1 MALRH
6 GLAKG
11 GNIDVMRIQ
20 VINYGVKVSQDKIVV
35 VFRTKYGDTRAIWQG
50 TIPPILSELEVEFEI
65 QGILT
70 WGLDIVAVNSVE
82 PRIFNVD
89 DSLHIRCVLES
100 IEPDGYTVV
109 RVDNSIIVIETE
121 GTAPPVGT
129 WVEVK
134 SVKVLLY
141 DSHI

>member
-1 MALRH
+1 
-6 GLAKG
+6 
-11 GNIDVMRIQ
+11 MRIQ
-20 VINYGVKVSQDKIVV
+20 VINYGAKVGQDKIVV

-50 TIPPILSELEVEFEI
+50 PVPPILSEREVEFEI

-89 DSLHIRCVLES
+89 DSLHIRGVLES

-129 WVEVK
+129 WGEVK
-134 SVKVLLY
+134 SAKVLLY